1 MNMPPRNTTTARLPA
16 PATGAPAATT
26 VAATPVNKVVKFVM
40 FSKFVIVV
48 RILWIGMIT
57 ITVNKNHIM

>member
-1 MNMPPRNTTTARLPA
+1 MNMLPRNTTTGRHRRASLPA

-26 VAATPVNKVVKFVM
+26 VAPTWVNKVVKFVM

-48 RILWIGMIT
+48 KYSG
-57 ITVNKNHIM
+57 KNSLD